1 MKEKFLISQ
10 DLSCLGQVSLSVALP
25 ILGACGY
32 KPDILPTAILST
44 HTGGFGDNTF
54 LNLDSEMSKIVTHW
68 QEQNIYFE
76 NLYLGYL
83 GKGAIDFWLQH
94 ISDFKDSK
102 VLFDPAMADSGKL
115 YRGLDADYVT
125 KMRML
130 ANFATIL
137 TPNLTEVCLLLDKK
151 YRNFS
156 INEIKELSLEL
167 KKKFNLNEALI
178 TGISMQDKIKIVGVS
193 SSDKTFV
200 IENDRVERSFFGTG
214 DMFAS
219 SLLAAILA
227 GYSLKDS
234 SQIAATF
241 VKMAIKATDLTQD
254 KRLGPNYAGALSWLM
269 KKVEEKKVR
278 KCEQKK
284 TH

>member
-1 MKEKFLISQ
+1 MNEKLLISQ

-32 KPDILPTAILST
+32 QPDILPTAILST

-115 YRGLDADYVT
+115 YRGLDVDYVT

-137 TPNLTEVCLLLDKK
+137 TPNLTEACLLLDRK
-151 YRNFS
+151 YQNFS
-156 INEIKELSLEL
+156 TNEIKELSLEL
-167 KKKFNLNEALI
+167 KKKFNLNEVLI

-193 SSDKTFV
+193 SRDKTFV

-234 SQIAATF
+234 SQVAATF

-269 KKVEEKKVR
+269 KKVEEKKG
-278 KCEQKK
+278 
-284 TH
+284 

>member
-1 MKEKFLISQ
+1 MNEKLLISQ

-32 KPDILPTAILST
+32 QPDILPTAILST

-83 GKGAIDFWLQH
+83 GKGAIDFLLQH

-115 YRGLDADYVT
+115 YRGLDVDYVT

-137 TPNLTEVCLLLDKK
+137 TPNLTEACLLLDRK
-151 YRNFS
+151 YQNFS
-156 INEIKELSLEL
+156 TNEIKELSLEL
-167 KKKFNLNEALI
+167 KKKFNLNEVLI

-193 SSDKTFV
+193 SRDKTFV

-234 SQIAATF
+234 SQVAATF

-269 KKVEEKKVR
+269 KKVEEKKG
-278 KCEQKK
+278 
-284 TH
+284 